1 LSHQQRHHANPTVDT
16 KGALAI
22 GLWYLVNISTV
33 ILNKWLFDNMQF
45 GYPLLLTWC
54 HMSMSYLLAFLVLR
68 VFRLMPLTV
77 VNSTDRFSKI
87 APLAYDHVPAALSLV
102 PPSPPSLPPPLL
114 SVIFILNIVLGNFSL
129 HFVPVSFMQTV
140 KSAVPAFTY
149 LFQVVLAYR
158 QFEVDTA
165 ASLIPVVFG
174 VMLATWTE
182 VNFNFI
188 GFMCAIIASV
198 TTAIQSIVSSFLLTG
213 ALKMDA
219 VNLVYNLAPISSVL
233 LFPFV
238 IVFEWPALAANSSI
252 ITPYLVFLVA
262 LSSAVAFALNFSVFY
277 AIKHTSTL
285 TFTVAGNLKVVFV
298 IAISVAIFRNPVSFT
313 NALGIFTTIVGCWFY
328 SGVQERH
335 KLLAQKR
342 GSTSV

>member
-1 LSHQQRHHANPTVDT
+1 
-16 KGALAI
+16 
-22 GLWYLVNISTV
+22 
-33 ILNKWLFDNMQF
+33 
-45 GYPLLLTWC
+45 
-54 HMSMSYLLAFLVLR
+54 
-68 VFRLMPLTV
+68 
-77 VNSTDRFSKI
+77 
-87 APLAYDHVPAALSLV
+87 
-102 PPSPPSLPPPLL
+102 
-114 SVIFILNIVLGNFSL
+114 VIFILNIVLGNFSL

-158 QFEVDTA
+158 SFELDTA
-165 ASLIPVVFG
+165 ATLVPVVFG

-182 VNFNFI
+182 VNYNFI

-219 VNLVYNLAPISSVL
+219 VNLVYHLAPISAAL
-233 LFPFV
+233 LTPFV
-238 IVFEWPALAANSSI
+238 ILFEASEISAHSEIL
-252 ITPYLVFLVA
+252 TPSLLFLVA

-298 IAISVAIFRNPVSFT
+298 IVISVAIFRNEVT
-313 NALGIFTTIVGCWFY
+313 IVNGIGILTTIVGCWFY

-335 KLLAQKR
+335 KQQAIKR
-342 GSTSV
+342 TSSNV

>member
-1 LSHQQRHHANPTVDT
+1 
-16 KGALAI
+16 
-22 GLWYLVNISTV
+22 
-33 ILNKWLFDNMQF
+33 
-45 GYPLLLTWC
+45 
-54 HMSMSYLLAFLVLR
+54 
-68 VFRLMPLTV
+68 
-77 VNSTDRFSKI
+77 
-87 APLAYDHVPAALSLV
+87 
-102 PPSPPSLPPPLL
+102 
-114 SVIFILNIVLGNFSL
+114 
-129 HFVPVSFMQTV
+129 MQTV

-158 QFEVDTA
+158 QFEADTA

-219 VNLVYNLAPISSVL
+219 VNLVYNLAPISSAL

-238 IVFEWPALAANSSI
+238 ILFEWPSLAANSDI
-252 ITPYLVFLVA
+252 ITPNLVFLVA

-298 IAISVAIFRNPVSFT
+298 IAISVAIFRNAVSFT
-313 NALGIFTTIVGCWFY
+313 NALGIVTTIVGCWFY

-335 KLLAQKR
+335 KQLAQKR
-342 GSTSV
+342 ASTSV